1 MIVREAV
8 INAGT
13 HGSPRKIV
21 ISAQIL
27 SGLFS
32 IEVADDGIGFDF
44 AATSTPAAD
53 HYGIRGMRERAAAI
67 GAQLEINSIRGS
79 GTVVRVSLS

>member
-21 ISAQIL
+21 ITARIV
-27 SGLFS
+27 SGRFS
-32 IEVADDGIGFDF
+32 IEVADDGIGFDV
-44 AATSTPAAD
+44 AAASTPVTD
-53 HYGIRGMRERAAAI
+53 HYGIRGMRERAATI
-67 GAQLEINSIRGS
+67 GAQLEIYSIPGS